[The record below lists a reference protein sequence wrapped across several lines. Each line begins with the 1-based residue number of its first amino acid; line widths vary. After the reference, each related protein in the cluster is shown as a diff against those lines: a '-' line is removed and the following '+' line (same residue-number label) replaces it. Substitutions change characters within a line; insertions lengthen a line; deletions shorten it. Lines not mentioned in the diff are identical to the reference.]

1 MFNLETERKIVDFVK
16 KSPIGVT
23 SSDIARSVGLN
34 RMTITKYLAIIREK
48 ALIDFKQFGMAKLW
62 YIPVNISKESF
73 LSKMMS
79 YLAVNLPKEELKG
92 AMEKSGISLGE
103 EINQMYID
111 FYGTQKLSFD
121 QLCDAY
127 ADIGKKLGGSFK
139 VIAHSEKI
147 SVEIVQSPFEE
158 ASKEAMNTILS
169 AVFAKVAS
177 LNLGYA
183 RALASSKEGQNT
195 VIDVF
200 LKKEESKQ

>member
-1 MFNLETERKIVDFVK
+1 MFNSETERKIVDFVK

-73 LSKMMS
+73 LSKVMS
-79 YLAVNLPKEELKG
+79 NLAVNLPKEELKG
-92 AMEKSGISLGE
+92 ALEKSGISLGE
-103 EINQMYID
+103 EINRMYLD
-111 FYGTQKLSFD
+111 FYSAQKLSFD

-127 ADIGKKLGGSFK
+127 SDIGKKLGGTFK
-139 VIAHSEKI
+139 VVAHSEKI

-158 ASKEAMNTILS
+158 AKEAMNTLFS

-195 VIDVF
+195 IIDIF
-200 LKKEESKQ
+200 LKKE

>member
-1 MFNLETERKIVDFVK
+1 MFNSETERKIVDFVK

-73 LSKMMS
+73 LSKVMS
-79 YLAVNLPKEELKG
+79 NLAVNLPKEELKG
-92 AMEKSGISLGE
+92 ALEKSGISLGE
-103 EINQMYID
+103 EINRMYLD
-111 FYGTQKLSFD
+111 FYSAQKLSFD

-127 ADIGKKLGGSFK
+127 SDIGKKLGGTFK
-139 VIAHSEKI
+139 VVAHSEKI

-158 ASKEAMNTILS
+158 AKEAMNTLFS

-183 RALASSKEGQNT
+183 RALASSKDSQNT
-195 VIDVF
+195 IIDIF
-200 LKKEESKQ
+200 LKKE

>member
-1 MFNLETERKIVDFVK
+1 MFNLETERKIVDFIK

-23 SSDIARSVGLN
+23 SSDISRSVGLK
-34 RMTITKYLAIIREK
+34 RMTINK
-48 ALIDFKQFGMAKLW
+48 
-62 YIPVNISKESF
+62 
-73 LSKMMS
+73 

-92 AMEKSGISLGE
+92 ALEKSGISIGE
-103 EINQMYID
+103 DINRMYVN

-139 VIAHSEKI
+139 VVAHSEKI

-158 ASKEAMNTILS
+158 ANKEAMNTVFS

-177 LNLGYA
+177 LNLGYEIG
-183 RALASSKEGQNT
+183 R
-195 VIDVF
+195 
-200 LKKEESKQ
+200 